1 MKLPQGLLIS
11 EAQRSK
17 RIIAGKRKKSLADV
31 LHLGSLLDRSADID
45 LCTDPQLSL
54 DHSLNISEMP
64 LAVVLDDRLEV
75 STFLQYPSSSSLCV
89 GLRVVLG

>member
-1 MKLPQGLLIS
+1 MKLLQGLLIGD
-11 EAQRSK
+11 AQRPE

-31 LHLGSLLDRSADID
+31 LQLGSLLDRSADVD
-45 LCTDPQLSL
+45 LCKDPHLSL

-75 STFLQYPSSSSLCV
+75 STFLKNPSHSN
-89 GLRVVLG
+89 LRTG